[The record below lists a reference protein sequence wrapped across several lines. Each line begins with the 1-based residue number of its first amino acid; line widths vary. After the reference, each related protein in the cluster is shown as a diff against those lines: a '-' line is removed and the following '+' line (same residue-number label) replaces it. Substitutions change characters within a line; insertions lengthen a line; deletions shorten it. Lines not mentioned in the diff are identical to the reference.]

1 MSNSTN
7 FGNRNNIVSIRE
19 TLRFHMDMYE
29 SLSIQLN
36 TIMTCMATTRRNI
49 DLYSDMYYQNGGE
62 YSTRLNMRNSNTN
75 NHRYTNRRTNAV
87 PNVNVNRNPYSEPT
101 DSDPSAIRDILNT
114 FLTPVPVRPTQRQID
129 DSTRTCV
136 YSDIQNT
143 INTSNSCSICQAEFQ
158 DIDLVM
164 QIRRCGHI
172 FHREEL
178 MSWFQTGGLG
188 NGSVYCPMCRADIR
202 EPTTILNPSPITN
215 TTSNST
221 PASNHSPVEPET
233 PLTDADRITQFIST
247 LISSAGG
254 DMNRIQYDISN
265 NQVLILESEVIF
277 SNRNRNRNR
286 SQEES
291 DTDIE

>member
-62 YSTRLNMRNSNTN
+62 YSTRLNRRNHANSISRTTNQAPNNTN
-75 NHRYTNRRTNAV
+75 PRTDQ
-87 PNVNVNRNPYSEPT
+87 SL
-101 DSDPSAIRDILNT
+101 LNQVMST

-143 INTSNSCSICQAEFQ
+143 INTSCPICQAEFQ

>member
-36 TIMTCMATTRRNI
+36 TIMSCMATTRRNI

-62 YSTRLNMRNSNTN
+62 YSTHLNRRNHANSSSRTTNQAPNNTN
-75 NHRYTNRRTNAV
+75 PRTDQ
-87 PNVNVNRNPYSEPT
+87 SL
-101 DSDPSAIRDILNT
+101 LNQVMST
-114 FLTPVPVRPTQRQID
+114 FLTPVPVRPTRQQID
-129 DSTRTCV
+129 ESTRNCV

-143 INTSNSCSICQAEFQ
+143 INTSTSCSICQAEFQ
-158 DIDLVM
+158 DIDHVM
-164 QIRRCGHI
+164 QIRSCGHI

-202 EPTTILNPSPITN
+202 EPTTILNTGPITN
-215 TTSNST
+215 TTSS
-221 PASNHSPVEPET
+221 SNHSPVESET

-254 DMNRIQYDISN
+254 DMNRIQYDVSN
-265 NQVLILESEVIF
+265 NQVLIMESEVIF
-277 SNRNRNRNR
+277 RNRNR

-291 DTDIE
+291 DSDIE